1 MADQIFSKNGG
12 IEVQSPSGRSN
23 QTSDSEPFERWIDS
37 PEHDDDQFPI
47 PIYHEEDAHQISARQ
62 GISELGEMIK
72 MLYYFSRALHERI
85 DRQTGKQ
92 TVMQKSDLVQEI
104 TMPTRECFLDF
115 REKVPFGQ
123 VSQFA
128 AIQAVVDSVA
138 KATFIH
144 IVDFN
149 IKHGEQWTIFM
160 QALISREE
168 NLVDHLK
175 ITAIGT
181 MGKEML
187 EETGERLSD
196 FAKAMSISFSFNL
209 IMVEDF
215 MDLNEE
221 MFEVDC
227 DETVA
232 VLAEYLL
239 TTLISRVEKLDSVM
253 KVIRSLKPCVMVVT
267 EVESNHNSPVFVNR
281 FVQALFYASAFFDC
295 LDVCMERESSHRRF
309 AESAFLGEG
318 SRIIVAAEGEERVI
332 RNVKMEAWRAYFR
345 RFGIK
350 EADLSFSCLYQAEL
364 VARKFHS
371 WRFCTVG
378 LDGKSLIVGWKGI
391 SELDQMIHGQVIR
404 DEPVTEIHR
413 NPDPDNVSAL
423 RERIYRQTG
432 KVEPVEKQAESVH
445 KIMNQ
450 PRECFL
456 EFHEKVP
463 FGQVTQFAAIQA
475 VVDSVAKATRI
486 HIVDF
491 NIKKGEQW
499 TIFMQALVSREEN
512 PVDILKI
519 TSIGTIDK
527 DTLEETGQRLIDF
540 AKAMALSF
548 SYKIVMVEDLTEL
561 KENMFEIDYEEE
573 SVVVLSD
580 YLFSTLISSVGK
592 LDYVMKVIL
601 KMKPCV
607 MVMTEVESNNNS
619 PIFVNRFVDVL
630 FYTSAFFDCL
640 EACMERDNPH
650 RMFVESTIFGEAIK
664 MVVANEG
671 EDRGIRSVKMDVWR
685 AYFGRFGMEE
695 ADLSFSCVYQAEL
708 VAKKLPSWK
717 FCTVEVVEKSLI
729 VGWKGT
735 PTHSVTAWNFNN

>member
-1 MADQIFSKNGG
+1 MADKIFFNQDECPAG
-12 IEVQSPSGRSN
+12 SN
-23 QTSDSEPFERWIDS
+23 Q
-37 PEHDDDQFPI
+37 
-47 PIYHEEDAHQISARQ
+47 
-62 GISELGEMIK
+62 
-72 MLYYFSRALHERI
+72 
-85 DRQTGKQ
+85 
-92 TVMQKSDLVQEI
+92 
-104 TMPTRECFLDF
+104 
-115 REKVPFGQ
+115 
-123 VSQFA
+123 
-128 AIQAVVDSVA
+128 
-138 KATFIH
+138 
-144 IVDFN
+144 
-149 IKHGEQWTIFM
+149 
-160 QALISREE
+160 
-168 NLVDHLK
+168 NL
-175 ITAIGT
+175 
-181 MGKEML
+181 
-187 EETGERLSD
+187 
-196 FAKAMSISFSFNL
+196 
-209 IMVEDF
+209 
-215 MDLNEE
+215 
-221 MFEVDC
+221 
-227 DETVA
+227 
-232 VLAEYLL
+232 
-239 TTLISRVEKLDSVM
+239 
-253 KVIRSLKPCVMVVT
+253 
-267 EVESNHNSPVFVNR
+267 ESNPFR
-281 FVQALFYASAFFDC
+281 LFDGWTAPEEYSC
-295 LDVCMERESSHRRF
+295 QLDQLLF
-309 AESAFLGEG
+309 P
-318 SRIIVAAEGEERVI
+318 
-332 RNVKMEAWRAYFR
+332 
-345 RFGIK
+345 
-350 EADLSFSCLYQAEL
+350 SCKVEQHDQQSDHELYNL
-364 VARKFHS
+364 PP
-371 WRFCTVG
+371 
-378 LDGKSLIVGWKGI
+378 GI

-413 NPDPDNVSAL
+413 NPDPDNVSGLFDLLGCDRNGRRKWDSCETSNVEVVEEGDSVVRLSTEELFRIAGARFIQSYSKSGDLGTNNPFKISFSGVLSDEELRNVELAEFLLTAAEKVGDGQFERAANLLIECDLRSSEAGDPVQRLVHYFSAAL